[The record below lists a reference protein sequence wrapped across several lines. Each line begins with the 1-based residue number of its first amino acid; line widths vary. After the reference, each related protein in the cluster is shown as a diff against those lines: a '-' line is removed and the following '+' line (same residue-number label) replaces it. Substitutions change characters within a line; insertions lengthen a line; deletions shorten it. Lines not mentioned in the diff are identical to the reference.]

1 MSPLLSW
8 SGKTPIIDPRKAE
21 KMTKLIDLSV
31 TLSLKGHHKSKPEI
45 TYLHHEQTAQVYAS
59 SYGIAPEDFR
69 EGKYCAIEKVTLTTH
84 GTTHLDAPWHFYPES
99 EGKPAKTID
108 QIPLEWCYGDGVVL
122 DFHHKKKGDRITAK
136 DLEKALDT
144 IGYALKP
151 LDIVLIRTDI
161 YHHYDEPGYE
171 NMHPGMTAE
180 ATVYLLDHGIKVV
193 GIDAWG
199 WDRPIDVM
207 ANEIK
212 EGDKDQFWEAHYLG
226 KNREYCHLERLAN
239 LDKIPK
245 SYGFKV
251 VVFPIKI
258 EGASAGWVRAVAI
271 VEE

>member
-1 MSPLLSW
+1 
-8 SGKTPIIDPRKAE
+8 
-21 KMTKLIDLSV
+21 
-31 TLSLKGHHKSKPEI
+31 
-45 TYLHHEQTAQVYAS
+45 
-59 SYGIAPEDFR
+59 
-69 EGKYCAIEKVTLTTH
+69 
-84 GTTHLDAPWHFYPES
+84 
-99 EGKPAKTID
+99 
-108 QIPLEWCYGDGVVL
+108 
-122 DFHHKKKGDRITAK
+122 
-136 DLEKALDT
+136 
-144 IGYALKP
+144 
-151 LDIVLIRTDI
+151 
-161 YHHYDEPGYE
+161 
-171 NMHPGMTAE
+171 MTAE

-207 ANEIK
+207 AKELK